1 MKSKKWSYLLLVL
14 AYLPITAIC
23 QETEKSDNRRADST
37 LTSKVFNL
45 GEITIVANRKSE
57 FTTRIT
63 SRQMESENRWEVSR
77 AANMVA
83 GVSLTAMGPRNES
96 MVTIRG
102 FDLRQV
108 PVYMDGIPVYVPF
121 DGYVDLARFTTFD
134 ISAIDISKGYS
145 SILYGPNSLGGAINL
160 ISRKPVEPF
169 ELEGAV
175 GMINTN
181 GYRGNVNAGTRFGK
195 FYLQGGL
202 SYLHRDAFRMSS
214 HYTPTQNEDGKQRDN
229 AYRTDQK
236 YSLKMGFTPNDKS
249 EYVLG
254 YIHQLGEKGQP
265 VYTGHDILNSLFAK
279 PRYWQWPEWNKET
292 VYFVSRNN
300 IGSESYVKS
309 RIYYDRFINSIIS
322 YDDDTYTTIT
332 KPSAFKSWY
341 NDYTYGGNIEL
352 GTAKIKN
359 HQLKFAAHFK
369 KDVHREH
376 DLEQPVLH
384 FIDQTVSFGLE
395 DIYNISDKWFII
407 PGIGYSTRD
416 NIIAEQYNSADDIIS
431 EFPDAGL
438 SKAFDGQVGLFH
450 YLKKDHKLGG
460 VVSHKTRFATIKDRY
475 SYRLGRAIP
484 NPGLRP
490 ETANN
495 FELNY
500 SGRFAR
506 KFSLET
512 AVFYSKITDIIMS
525 IDNVQ
530 PGKSQML
537 NAGKAAYSGI
547 EITLGYQIFQSLLAN
562 VSYTYIDRKNLT
574 NPDLFFTDVPHSK
587 VIGYLRYQP
596 DAKTELTLSPEYNSS
611 RYSTSYG
618 TQVGGFLLT
627 DILVSRKIGSHLVVE
642 GGMKN
647 IFDKNY
653 SLVEGFPEEGRNFF
667 VTLRFH
673 NRR

>member
-1 MKSKKWSYLLLVL
+1 MKLRKLPYIFLIL
-14 AYLPITAIC
+14 AYLPITVFC
-23 QETEKSDNRRADST
+23 QETTISDVHKADST
-37 LTSKVFNL
+37 LTSKIFNL
-45 GEITIVANRKSE
+45 GEITIVANRKPE
-57 FTTRIT
+57 LTTRIT
-63 SRQMESENRWEVSR
+63 SKQMESENRWEVSR
-77 AANMVA
+77 AANLVA

-160 ISRKPVEPF
+160 ISRKPVDPF
-169 ELEGAV
+169 EIEGAI

-202 SYLHRDAFRMSS
+202 SYLHRDAFRLSS
-214 HYTPTQNEDGKQRDN
+214 HFKPTTNEDGKQRDN

-236 YSLKMGFTPNDKS
+236 YSFKLGLTPDEIS

-265 VYTGHDILNSLFAK
+265 VYTGRDTLNPLFKK
-279 PRYWQWPEWNKET
+279 PRYWQWPDWNKET
-292 VYFVSRNN
+292 FYFMSRNK

-341 NDYTYGGNIEL
+341 NDYTYGGNIEF
-352 GTAKIKN
+352 GVTKIQN
-359 HQLKFAAHFK
+359 HQLKFATHFK
-369 KDVHREH
+369 KDMHREH

-384 FIDQTVSFGLE
+384 FIDHTVSFGLE
-395 DIYNISDKWFII
+395 DIYNISDKWVII

-416 NIIAEQYNSADDIIS
+416 NKIAEQYNSADDLIS
-431 EFPDAGL
+431 EFPDAGI

-450 YLKKDHKLGG
+450 YVKKGHKVGG
-460 VVSHKTRFATIKDRY
+460 TVSHKTRFATIKDRY

-484 NPGLRP
+484 NPALRP

-500 SGRFAR
+500 TGCFVG
-506 KFSLET
+506 KVSLET
-512 AVFYSKITDIIMS
+512 AVFYSKISDVIMS

-537 NAGKAAYSGI
+537 NAGKAEYSGV
-547 EITLGYQIFQSLLAN
+547 EITVGYKISQSLLAN

-574 NPDLFFTDVPHSK
+574 NPDLYFTDVPHSK
-587 VIGYLRYQP
+587 VIGFIRYQP
-596 DAKTELTLSPEYNSS
+596 DARTELTVIPEYNSS

-618 TQVGGFLLT
+618 TKVEGFLLT
-627 DILVSRKIGSHLVVE
+627 DILASRKIGSHLVVE
-642 GGMKN
+642 GGIKN

-653 SLVEGFPEEGRNFF
+653 SLVEGFPEEGRNYF

-673 NRR
+673 N

>member
-1 MKSKKWSYLLLVL
+1 MKKIKWLCLFLFLV
-14 AYLPITAIC
+14 YLPVTVTC
-23 QETEKSDNRRADST
+23 QQSGKSEDSALDST
-37 LTSKVFNL
+37 LTSKIFDL

-57 FTTRIT
+57 LSTRIT
-63 SRQMESENRWEVSR
+63 ARQMESENRWEVSR

-96 MVTIRG
+96 MVTVRG

-134 ISAIDISKGYS
+134 LAAIDISKGYS

-160 ISRKPVEPF
+160 VSRKPTEPF
-169 ELEGAV
+169 EIEGAV

-181 GYRGNVNAGTRFGK
+181 GYRGNVNVGGRFGK

-214 HYTPTQNEDGKQRDN
+214 RFVPTPTEDGKQRDN

-236 YSLKMGFTPNDKS
+236 YNLKLGFTPDEKS

-265 VYTGHDILNSLFAK
+265 VYAGQDTLNPLFSK
-279 PRYWQWPEWNKET
+279 PRYWQWPDWNKET
-292 VYFVSRNN
+292 FYFFSRNN
-300 IGSESYVKS
+300 IGSNSYVKS

-341 NDYTYGGNIEL
+341 NDYTYGGNAEF
-352 GTAKIKN
+352 GTTRFKN

-369 KDVHREH
+369 RDVHREH

-384 FIDQTVSFGLE
+384 FVDHTVSFGLE
-395 DIYNISDKWFII
+395 DVYNISDKWVII
-407 PGIGYSTRD
+407 PGIGYNTRD
-416 NIIAEQYNSADDIIS
+416 NKRAEQYDSSDETIAS
-431 EFPDAGL
+431 FPEAGASGAL
-438 SKAFDGQVGLFH
+438 DGQMGLF
-450 YLKKDHKLGG
+450 YYVKEDHKLGA
-460 VVSHKTRFATIKDRY
+460 VLSRKTRFATIKDRY
-475 SYRLGRAIP
+475 SYRLGTAIP
-484 NPGLRP
+484 NPGLEP

-506 KFSLET
+506 KVSLET
-512 AVFYSKITDIIMS
+512 AAFYSRVTDIIMS

-537 NAGKAAYSGI
+537 NAGKAEYSGV
-547 EITLGYQIFQSLLAN
+547 EITVGYQILRSLLAN
-562 VSYTYIDRKNLT
+562 VSYTYIERQNLT
-574 NPDLFFTDVPHSK
+574 NPELYFTDVPRSK
-587 VIGYLRYQP
+587 LIGYIRYQP
-596 DAKTELTLSPEYNSS
+596 DGKTEITLSPEYNSS

-618 TQVGGFLLT
+618 TKTGGFMLT
-627 DILVSRKIGSHLVVE
+627 DILGSRKIGSHVVVE
-642 GGMKN
+642 GGVKN
-647 IFDKNY
+647 VFDKNY

-667 VTLRFH
+667 VTLRFYA
-673 NRR
+673 R